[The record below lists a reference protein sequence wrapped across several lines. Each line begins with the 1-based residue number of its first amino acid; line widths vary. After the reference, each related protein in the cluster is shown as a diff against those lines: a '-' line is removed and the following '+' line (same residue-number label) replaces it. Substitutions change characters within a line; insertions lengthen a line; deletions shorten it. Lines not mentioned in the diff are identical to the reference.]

1 MIEAEDSAIV
11 TIRNDLQVLKDKV
24 DRMESIMQSM
34 IEIYTDA
41 FCTVKEEYVK
51 ELQKIESE
59 SEFIEFSDF
68 EELRR
73 SIEEK

>member
-1 MIEAEDSAIV
+1 MIEAEDSAII

-51 ELQKIESE
+51 ELQEIESE
-59 SEFIEFSDF
+59 GEFIEFSDF
-68 EELRR
+68 EDLRR
-73 SIEEK
+73 SIEEN

>member
-1 MIEAEDSAIV
+1 MIDAEDSSIV

-24 DRMESIMQSM
+24 DRMESIMPSM

-41 FCTVKEEYVK
+41 FCTAKEEYVK

-59 SEFIEFSDF
+59 GEFIEFSDF
-68 EELRR
+68 DDLKR
-73 SIEEK
+73 SIEEN